1 MALRIVGWLLVLFTV
16 LQLALPHFAW
26 ERALGVGAGIGM
38 AIVAALVV
46 LLLVRLF
53 RRGPLRFWWGLL
65 LTTAILAITVGIL
78 VSPQGFAAILAAV
91 IASVV
96 LLGGGIA
103 MWWTHGFTR
112 PRALATAIGAVG
124 TISLVIVS
132 LLPGW
137 SGAAPPTR
145 TPQTVA
151 ALDLPDPGATGP
163 FRVQTLTYGSG
174 RDAHRDEFGANADLV
189 TEPVDGSRLIEG
201 WSGPAGWARTQYW
214 GFDAKR
220 LPRQGRVWFPDG
232 DGPFPL
238 VLMVHG
244 NHDMEDFSDPGY
256 AYLGELFASRGII
269 AVSVDENFLNSSY
282 ADLLGGFKG
291 GLKKEND
298 ARGWMLLEHLR
309 LWRQWNERTAAPLPR
324 EGRPRS
330 HRVDRSF
337 ARRRSGRDRGIVQP
351 STVLPRRRARRVRL
365 RLQPA
370 RRHCDC
376 AFRRAIRTAQPTH
389 DNRRRQLSGHPRQ
402 QRRRRAVVH
411 GIRSVLARRLRRLRA
426 LLQNR
431 FLSARRQPR
440 PVQYELG
447 SQRSERRFGTRAQP
461 RADHGPRR
469 AAQRRE
475 GDVQRVS
482 RSRTE
487 RTRRVPVVSREPR
500 RRPCLARN
508 KCRIHQRIFS
518 CRRNVDRQLRR
529 RRRSDHRF
537 GAGRAHQ
544 RHRPCALV
552 RGADSAEVERS
563 RFGGR
568 ADCLESHRRQRG
580 PGTAHRPRWRAHTAI
595 DNSSFSLA
603 MADKSPLEDDTEWKK
618 PDVDRFP
625 HRADRSRR
633 RAALRS
639 LFEPATAL
647 SADRGHDAQVRVP
660 RRGRSV

>member
-1 MALRIVGWLLVLFTV
+1 V

-151 ALDLPDPGATGP
+151 ALDLPDPAATGP

-174 RDAHRDEFGANADLV
+174 SDAHRDEFGANADLV

-214 GFDAKR
+214 GFDVKR

-232 DGPFPL
+232 GGPFPL

-282 ADLLGGFKG
+282 ADLLGGFNG

-298 ARGWMLLEHLR
+298 ARAWMLLEHLR
-309 LWRQWNERTAAPLPR
+309 LWRQWNEEPQHRFHGKVDLDRIALIGHSRGGEAVAIAASFNRLPFFPDDAR
-324 EGRPRS
+324 VAFDYGFNLRGVIALAPSDEQYEPRS
-330 HRVDRSF
+330 R
-337 ARRRSGRDRGIVQP
+337 
-351 STVLPRRRARRVRL
+351 
-365 RLQPA
+365 
-370 RRHCDC
+370 
-376 AFRRAIRTAQPTH
+376 PTTI
-389 DNRRRQLSGHPRQ
+389 DDVSYL
-402 QRRRRAVVH
+402 VIH
-411 GIRSVLARRLRRLRA
+411 GS
-426 LLQNR
+426 N
-431 FLSARRQPR
+431 
-440 PVQYELG
+440 
-447 SQRSERRFGTRAQP
+447 
-461 RADHGPRR
+461 D
-469 AAQRRE
+469 
-475 GDVQRVS
+475 GDVQSYMGSAQYSRVGFADCERCFKTGFYLLGANHGQFNTS
-482 RSRTE
+482 WGRSDLNDVSGRVLNLVPIMDPDAQRNVAKVMFSAFLEVVLNGRDEYRSFLANPAAGLAWLGTDVE
-487 RTRRVPVVSREPR
+487 FINEFTAADETSIANFEEDADLTTGYTIPPSAMDRVGDLYTRLGATRNLDYRLGRRV
-500 RRPCLARN
+500 
-508 KCRIHQRIFS
+508 HQLMLEAGFGDVAVRLNQPTFLTGHQKRMFEWS
-518 CRRNVDRQLRR
+518 VEEASSALV
-529 RRRSDHRF
+529 
-537 GAGRAHQ
+537 GAGLCTPSELQQILADMRIAAADPTLLAVM
-544 RHRPCALV
+544 PCMNLV
-552 RGADSAEVERS
+552 T
-563 RFGGR
+563 GR
-568 ADCLESHRRQRG
+568 
-580 PGTAHRPRWRAHTAI
+580 
-595 DNSSFSLA
+595 
-603 MADKSPLEDDTEWKK
+603 K
-618 PDVDRFP
+618 P
-625 HRADRSRR
+625 A
-633 RAALRS
+633 
-639 LFEPATAL
+639 
-647 SADRGHDAQVRVP
+647 
-660 RRGRSV
+660 